1 MTEQNKRQEHL
12 GELSRDFAVFLP
24 AISNFYNTF
33 ISKQRVTKGAH
44 IPIDRIPKG
53 FDSGVEGLNFI
64 NPAEGYFTY
73 PTALYSAGHAC
84 LDMDKV
90 NDRDSMCVNRDR
102 NFSTIVGDSGGY
114 QIGKGVIKFDWKD
127 FEGNKANAVRSNI
140 LNWLELTS
148 DWAMT
153 LDVPSWAADDLNS
166 PKTGLN
172 SFQDTLD
179 GTIYNNKFFQKNRLG
194 QTKFLNV
201 LQGDDWETAQI
212 WYDQVKNF
220 EFEGWAMGGI
230 NMCDMEV
237 MLRRLIIM
245 RDEKK
250 LEGKDWMHVLGTSQL
265 DWACF
270 LTQVQRQVRKHIN
283 NNFTMSFDSASAF
296 LSTANGLVY
305 THNLFTP
312 KRWSYIMEKAPDDKK
327 MKGLDIPFPFKSAI
341 GDRLKMKDVCWYG
354 EGDLNKNGKEG
365 ATAWDSFSYC
375 LMMGH
380 NVYNHIRA
388 VQIANDMNDIEM
400 IKHQPDVKHW
410 RKTKNSDTTDE
421 FSDFV
426 PRNILYFNTLVEQV
440 FTSEKPM
447 EVINN
452 ASGFLADIRGTRW
465 ARATGGGKGKN
476 NFSSLFE

>member
-1 MTEQNKRQEHL
+1 MDSRQEDL
-12 GELSRDFAVFLP
+12 GRYSRDYAVFLP

-33 ISKQRVTKGAH
+33 ISKQRVTKGEH
-44 IPIDRIPKG
+44 IPADRIPST
-53 FDSGVEGLNFI
+53 FHNGVEGLNFI
-64 NPAEGYFTY
+64 NPDQGYFTY

-84 LDMDKV
+84 L
-90 NDRDSMCVNRDR
+90 NLEQTADRDSMCVNRDR
-102 NFSTIVGDSGGY
+102 KFSTIVGDSGGY
-114 QIGKGVIKFDWKD
+114 QLGKGVIKFDWKD
-127 FEGNKANAVRSNI
+127 FEGNKANKVRSDI

-153 LDVPSWAADDLNS
+153 LDVPTWAADDLNS

-212 WYDQVKNF
+212 WYDAVKDF

-237 MLRRLIIM
+237 MLKRLIIM

-250 LEGKDWMHVLGTSQL
+250 LDGKDWMHVLGTSQL

-270 LTQVQRQVRKHIN
+270 LTQIQRQVRKNIN
-283 NNFTMSFDSASAF
+283 ENFTISFDSASAF

-312 KRWSYIMEKAPDDKK
+312 KRWSYIMEKAPDDKRLK
-327 MKGLDIPFPFKSAI
+327 NSTIPFPFPSAI
-341 GDRLKMKDVCWYG
+341 GDKLKMGDICWYG
-354 EGDLNKNGKEG
+354 EGDLNKNNKEG
-365 ATAWDSFSYC
+365 KTSWDSFSYV
-375 LMMGH
+375 LMMAH

-388 VQIANDMNDIEM
+388 VQTANDLNDIEM
-400 IKHQPDVKHW
+400 LKHQPDVNHW
-410 RKTKNSDTTDE
+410 RKTKGDDNTDE
-421 FSDFV
+421 MSDYV
-426 PRNILYFNTLVEQV
+426 PRNILYFNSFVEQV

-447 EVINN
+447 ELISS
-452 ASGFLADIRGTRW
+452 ARSYLADIRGTRW

-476 NFSSLFE
+476 NSSSLFEGA

>member
-1 MTEQNKRQEHL
+1 MTDRRQEHL
-12 GELSRDFAVFLP
+12 GEFSRDFAVFLP

-33 ISKQRVTKGAH
+33 ISKQRATEGKH
-44 IPIDRIPKG
+44 ISAERIPQG
-53 FDSGVEGLNFI
+53 FDRGVEGLNFI
-64 NPAEGYFTY
+64 NPEEGYFTY

-84 LDMDKV
+84 LDINKAPE
-90 NDRDSMCVNRDR
+90 RDSMCINRDR
-102 NFSTIVGDSGGY
+102 KFSTIVGDSGGY
-114 QIGKGVIKFDWKD
+114 QLGKGVIKFDWKD
-127 FEGNKANAVRSNI
+127 FEGNKANQVRSNI
-140 LNWLELTS
+140 LNWLELTA
-148 DWAMT
+148 DWSMT
-153 LDVPSWAADDLNS
+153 LDVPTWAADDLNS

-179 GTIYNNKFFQKNRLG
+179 GTIYNNNFFQKNRLG

-212 WYDQVKNF
+212 WYDAVKDF

-237 MLRRLIIM
+237 MLKRLIIM

-250 LEGKDWMHVLGTSQL
+250 LDGKDWMHVLGTSQL

-270 LTQVQRQVRKHIN
+270 LTQIQRQVRKHIN
-283 NNFTMSFDSASAF
+283 ENFTISFDSASAF

-312 KRWSYIMEKAPDDKK
+312 KRWSYIMEKAPDDKRLK
-327 MKGLDIPFPFKSAI
+327 NSTIPFPFPSAI
-341 GDRLKMKDVCWYG
+341 GDKLKMGDICWYG
-354 EGDLNKNGKEG
+354 EGDLNKNNKEG
-365 ATAWDSFSYC
+365 KTSWDSFSYV
-375 LMMGH
+375 LMMAH

-388 VQIANDMNDIEM
+388 VQTANDLNDIEM
-400 IKHQPDVKHW
+400 LKHQPDVNHW
-410 RKTKNSDTTDE
+410 RKTKGDDNTDE
-421 FSDFV
+421 MSDYV
-426 PRNILYFNTLVEQV
+426 PRNILYFNSFVEQV

-447 EVINN
+447 ELISS
-452 ASGFLADIRGTRW
+452 ARSYLADIRGTRW

-476 NFSSLFE
+476 NFSSLFEGA

>member
-1 MTEQNKRQEHL
+1 MDSRQEDL
-12 GELSRDFAVFLP
+12 GRYSRDYAVFLP

-33 ISKQRVTKGAH
+33 ISKQRVTKGEH
-44 IPIDRIPKG
+44 IPADRIPST
-53 FDSGVEGLNFI
+53 FHNGVEGLNFI
-64 NPAEGYFTY
+64 NPDQGYFTY

-84 LDMDKV
+84 L
-90 NDRDSMCVNRDR
+90 NLEQTADRDSMCVNRDR
-102 NFSTIVGDSGGY
+102 KFSTIVGDSGGY
-114 QIGKGVIKFDWKD
+114 QLGKGVIKFDWKD
-127 FEGNKANAVRSNI
+127 FEGNKANKVRSDI

-153 LDVPSWAADDLNS
+153 LDVPTWAADDLNS

-212 WYDQVKNF
+212 WYDAVKDF

-237 MLRRLIIM
+237 MLKRLIIM

-250 LEGKDWMHVLGTSQL
+250 LDGKDWMHVLGTSQL

-270 LTQVQRQVRKHIN
+270 LTQIQRQVRKNIN
-283 NNFTMSFDSASAF
+283 ENFTISFDSASAF

-312 KRWSYIMEKAPDDKK
+312 KRWSYIMEKAPDDKRLK
-327 MKGLDIPFPFKSAI
+327 NSTIPFPFPSAI
-341 GDRLKMKDVCWYG
+341 GDKLKMGDICWYG
-354 EGDLNKNGKEG
+354 EGDLNKNNKEG
-365 ATAWDSFSYC
+365 KTSWDSFSYV
-375 LMMGH
+375 LMMAH

-388 VQIANDMNDIEM
+388 VQTANDLNDIEM
-400 IKHQPDVKHW
+400 LKHQPDVNHW
-410 RKTKNSDTTDE
+410 RKTKGDDNTDE
-421 FSDFV
+421 MSDYV
-426 PRNILYFNTLVEQV
+426 PRNILYFNSFVEQV

-447 EVINN
+447 ELISS
-452 ASGFLADIRGTRW
+452 ARSYLADIRGTRW

-476 NFSSLFE
+476 NFSSLFEGA